1 MSKNT
6 QIIQRFKDCL
16 PKLSK
21 EMHKGQS
28 GKVGVVG
35 GSKEYSGAP
44 FFAAISSLRTGA
56 DLSYVFT
63 TKEAAPVLKGY
74 SPELIVLPLL

>member
-1 MSKNT
+1 MSVNI
-6 QIIQRFKDCL
+6 QMIQRFKECL

-28 GKVGVVG
+28 GKIGVVG

-44 FFAAISSLRTGA
+44 YFAAISSLRAGA

-63 TKEAAPVLKGY
+63 TKDTAPVIKSY
-74 SPELIVLPLL
+74 SPEMIVLPLL